1 MYDTF
6 HIYVYYIES
15 DKLELA
21 SKGGLFMFK
30 LKTSKSEHKVVKENL
45 KLVETPKYSYV
56 ITDDKELVEDDKLN
70 IVFNH
75 AEITR
80 VSRLLDLIVQG
91 EELYITGS
99 NEFGQKRV
107 ECRNFYYFIVEN
119 DEVFGVLGQTKLIIR
134 MKLYEIEELLQSKDF
149 IRTSKYCL
157 VNIGKIDYIKAALNS
172 KLGLILKNEDKI
184 EVNRSYLK
192 DFKQA
197 LKL

>member
-1 MYDTF
+1 
-6 HIYVYYIES
+6 
-15 DKLELA
+15 
-21 SKGGLFMFK
+21 MFK